1 MTGEFA
7 TQRRSLD
14 STRQCGPRFAAGG
27 HLFHVLNRAAGRR
40 TIFANDG
47 DYLAFERLLAEAA
60 DHVPMRLLAYVVM
73 PNHWHLLLWPVG
85 DEDLSASMHWLT
97 LAHTQ
102 RWNAVHKTV
111 GMGPLYQGRFKSF
124 PIESDDHFYTV
135 CRYVE
140 RNPLRANLVES
151 AEAWRYS
158 SLWQWRHERADA
170 PLAPW
175 PLSRPAGWLEH
186 VNAVQSEAELAALR
200 TCVTRGVPFGH
211 LAWRPVTALQLGLPA
226 TRGLRGQPPS

>member
-1 MTGEFA
+1 MP
-7 TQRRSLD
+7 RR
-14 STRQCGPRFAAGG
+14 PRFAAGG

-40 TIFANDG
+40 TIFEHDG

-60 DHVPMRLLAYVVM
+60 EHVPMRLLAYVIM
-73 PNHWHLLLWPVG
+73 PNHWHLVLWPVG
-85 DEDLSASMHWLT
+85 DDDLSAYMHWLT

-102 RWNAVHKTV
+102 RWNAVHETV
-111 GMGPLYQGRFKSF
+111 GTGPLYQGRFKSF
-124 PIESDDHFYTV
+124 PIESDEHFYTV

-158 SLWQWRHERADA
+158 SLWHWHNERTDV

-175 PLSRPAGWLEH
+175 PLPRPTSWLEH
-186 VNAVQSEAELAALR
+186 VHTVQTEAELTALR

-211 LAWRPVTALQLGLPA
+211 SAWRRATALQLSLPA
-226 TRGLRGQPPS
+226 TPGLRGRPPS